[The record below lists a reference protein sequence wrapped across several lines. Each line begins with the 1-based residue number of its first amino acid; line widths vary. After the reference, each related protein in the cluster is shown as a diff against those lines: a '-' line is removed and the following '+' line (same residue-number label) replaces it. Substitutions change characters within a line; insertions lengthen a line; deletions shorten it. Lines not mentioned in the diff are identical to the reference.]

1 VIFYDYYQ
9 HNILPLV
16 DLKRPLNAIP
26 LCPTRTVLQQM
37 QQQHGYKH
45 INWHAFGISCRQ
57 HLYELQAYVVTD
69 IIQQWLF
76 IVILTY
82 FTSLDFVLTWP
93 VYWTLSNSVQVLT
106 GSVSQQSG
114 KEDILAFIAD
124 LSGIA
129 ACRNR
134 VLIYKSL
141 ILNDQF
147 SIQQY
152 HLSDFLVL

>member
-1 VIFYDYYQ
+1 M
-9 HNILPLV
+9 P
-16 DLKRPLNAIP
+16 
-26 LCPTRTVLQQM
+26 
-37 QQQHGYKH
+37 
-45 INWHAFGISCRQ
+45 FGISCRQ

-76 IVILTY
+76 IVILIY

-124 LSGIA
+124 ASGIA